1 MSTALL
7 LPPRIFR
14 PSYGPAGWSR
24 VGPART
30 THLIN
35 QNSSVNFDRTQCL
48 PLWFFVQKVFETN
61 LNFREDWTSD
71 IYIKEI
77 KGTFIVSILKADI
90 MIVPLFSLM
99 FYLLVH
105 KIEICLK
112 HFLDENSQK
121 QPQLNA
127 GSSLESA
134 HLNLLIT
141 LEKLNKDVLR
151 CLFV

>member
-1 MSTALL
+1 
-7 LPPRIFR
+7 
-14 PSYGPAGWSR
+14 
-24 VGPART
+24 
-30 THLIN
+30 
-35 QNSSVNFDRTQCL
+35 
-48 PLWFFVQKVFETN
+48 
-61 LNFREDWTSD
+61 
-71 IYIKEI
+71 
-77 KGTFIVSILKADI
+77 
-90 MIVPLFSLM
+90 MIVPLFFLM

-141 LEKLNKDVLR
+141 LEK
-151 CLFV
+151 